1 MPAPFDRKA
10 FFDAVRSDPFDG
22 SLTSAQVEG
31 METLFDV
38 WEALFALD
46 AKEQSVPWFAY
57 ALATVFH
64 ETAATMKP
72 IEEYG
77 KGEGRDYGE
86 PAGPYDQCYYGR
98 GHVQLTWE
106 ENYQK
111 GEDILEKKY
120 GMTVPLHQYPHRM
133 LEDEPSAIVLFDG
146 MIDGW
151 FTGVGLPDFF
161 NEDEEDPVN
170 ARKIINAL
178 DKADLIAGYYGTFKK
193 ALKEEA

>member
-10 FFDAVRSDPFDG
+10 FFDAVRGNPFDG

-31 METLFDV
+31 METLFDI
-38 WEALFALD
+38 WEALFFVD
-46 AKEQSVPWFAY
+46 AGKQSTAWLAY

-72 IEEYG
+72 LEEYG
-77 KGEGRDYGE
+77 KGEDKSYGE
-86 PAGPYDQCYYGR
+86 PTGPYGQCYYGR

-111 GEDILEKKY
+111 GEEILKEKY
-120 GMTVPLHQYPHRM
+120 DMDVPMHQYPHRM

-146 MIDGW
+146 MIEGW
-151 FTGVGLPDFF
+151 FTGVGLRKYF
-161 NEDEEDPVN
+161 NQDEEDPVA
-170 ARKIINAL
+170 ARAIVN
-178 DKADLIAGYYGTFKK
+178 DADQDEKIAGYYWTFKK
-193 ALKEEA
+193 ALET